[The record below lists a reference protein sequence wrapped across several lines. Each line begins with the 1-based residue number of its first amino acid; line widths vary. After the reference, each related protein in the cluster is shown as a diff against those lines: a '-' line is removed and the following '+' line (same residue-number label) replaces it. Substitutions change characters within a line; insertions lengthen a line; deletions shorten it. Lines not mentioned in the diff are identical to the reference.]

1 MLDHSGSIYTEH
13 ARAWFITKLF
23 ERPAVFM
30 QILYKLKIV
39 SFLHLKLSQAT
50 VSQQKN
56 WATEEIPHLNVKC
69 IPGTCVM
76 VKALHAHCDCHV
88 EFCQRNDKELHIY
101 ALVS

>member
-1 MLDHSGSIYTEH
+1 MLDHSGSINTEH
-13 ARAWFITKLF
+13 ARAWFIPKLF

-56 WATEEIPHLNVKC
+56 
-69 IPGTCVM
+69 
-76 VKALHAHCDCHV
+76 
-88 EFCQRNDKELHIY
+88 
-101 ALVS
+101 